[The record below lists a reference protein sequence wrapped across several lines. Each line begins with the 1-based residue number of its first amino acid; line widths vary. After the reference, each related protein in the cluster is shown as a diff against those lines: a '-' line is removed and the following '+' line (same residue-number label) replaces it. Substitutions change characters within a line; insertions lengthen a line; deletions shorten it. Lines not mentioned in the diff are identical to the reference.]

1 MARKYGFEATFA
13 SILFIVLFG
22 VILLQILG
30 RTPIAKGPVWTEE
43 LARWIWVWM
52 ALIGI
57 GTVER
62 DRAHLRMGFVVDL
75 LPKRLQ
81 KVIGVLTDLLYLG
94 LAGHLV
100 WIAFKSVERT
110 WDNAS
115 VTLPMTD
122 GVLYA
127 SALVALVL
135 IVLRILQ
142 RLANGQSSS
151 SDGDL

>member
-1 MARKYGFEATFA
+1 MPRKYGFEATIA

-22 VILLQILG
+22 VILLQIVG
-30 RTPIAKGPVWTEE
+30 RTPLVKGPIWTEE

-62 DRAHLRMGFVVDL
+62 DRAHLRMGFLVEM
-75 LPKRLQ
+75 LPLAVQRVAGIVTD
-81 KVIGVLTDLLYLG
+81 VIYLG
-94 LAGHLV
+94 LAGHLI
-100 WIAFKSVERT
+100 WIAWKAVGRT
-110 WDNAS
+110 WNNTS

-127 SALVALVL
+127 SALVAMVL
-135 IVLRILQ
+135 IFHRILR
-142 RLANGQSSS
+142 RLLSGWTPPATG
-151 SDGDL
+151 GR

>member
-1 MARKYGFEATFA
+1 MTRKYGVEATVA
-13 SILFIVLFG
+13 SVLFIVLFG

-30 RTPIAKGPVWTEE
+30 RTSLVRGPVWTEE

-62 DRAHLRMGFVVDL
+62 DGAHLRMGFVVEL
-75 LPKRLQ
+75 LPKGIQR
-81 KVIGVLTDLLYLG
+81 VIGIATDLLYLA
-94 LAGHLV
+94 LAGHLI
-100 WIAFKSVERT
+100 WIAWKAVMRT
-110 WDNAS
+110 WNNAS

-127 SALVALVL
+127 SALFAMIL
-135 IVLRILQ
+135 IFLRILQ
-142 RLANGQSSS
+142 RLGTGWTAPKE
-151 SDGDL
+151 DDA